1 MSEELQE
8 IKDEIAQNG
17 IRLDNV
23 EGYFSNFNTALDNH
37 MRGYDQKLDA
47 LRSKFVW
54 GFWVIFGL
62 LVAALGGLIGGA
74 VALLIKV
81 L

>member
-8 IKDEIAQNG
+8 IKDEIG
-17 IRLDNV
+17 RVSTRLDNV
-23 EGYFSNFNTALDNH
+23 EGYFDNFDVTLGNH
-37 MRGYDQKLDA
+37 MKSYDRKLEA

-54 GFWVIFGL
+54 GFWVIFCL

-74 VALLIKV
+74 VALLVKV